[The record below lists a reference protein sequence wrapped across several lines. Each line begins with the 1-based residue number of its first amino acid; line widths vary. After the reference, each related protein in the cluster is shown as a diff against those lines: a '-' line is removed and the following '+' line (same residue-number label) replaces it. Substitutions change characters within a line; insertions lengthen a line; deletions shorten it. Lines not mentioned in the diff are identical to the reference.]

1 MENPWRRTALE
12 TVAVVALSTLAAGR
26 LAAQT
31 TSPGYSRSVSS
42 GDTYATPS
50 GARLTTLV
58 DARTLG
64 GPETEIVEI
73 TIPPGK
79 GTPHR
84 HGAVEII
91 YVLSGELTHIVNDT
105 AYVLRPGMVGI
116 VRPSDTVVHR
126 VAGSEPARV
135 LVIWPGSGE
144 LDRVLA
150 RGFSK
155 VSSPN

>member
-1 MENPWRRTALE
+1 MTGQGRMLHCAAAITLLIVATRLHAQATA
-12 TVAVVALSTLAAGR
+12 R
-26 LAAQT
+26 KDT
-31 TSPGYSRSVSS
+31 TYSRAVTH
-42 GDTYATPS
+42 GDVYTTPG

-64 GPETEIVEI
+64 GPETEIVDI
-73 TIPPGK
+73 VIPPGP
-79 GTPHR
+79 GGPHR

-105 AYVLRPGMVGI
+105 PYVLRPGMIGI

-126 VAGSEPARV
+126 VVGPEPAHI

-144 LDRVLA
+144 LERVVT
-150 RGFSK
+150 RSFTK
-155 VSSPN
+155 VTSPD